1 MERRVERKILAAKRI
16 YTMREEGDFVEA
28 VLIEYGKIR
37 DLGRLAD
44 LSNKYPEAAC
54 EVYGDLIGLP
64 GFIDTHCHLS
74 LVGEM
79 EAIESVFDCESREEI
94 LEIFHAAAMKK
105 RPGEPVL
112 FIGYGGST
120 DPEERLPSLA
130 ELDRAAQGRALLCLT
145 AGTHES
151 FANSVAM
158 EKMSEIQGMATL
170 LGAEERK
177 TGMLRNEANLM
188 ALSHLSAW
196 MDERER
202 AHATDRMIASTIEN
216 GIVSVHTFEGKTSH
230 GDVGVERML
239 AEREAYPFH
248 TRLYYQTTDV
258 DEALRVG
265 ADGIGGC
272 LSCLLDG
279 DVDPGTAAFR
289 APYANDPTNYG
300 RLYFTTEALI
310 EFFRRA
316 HAEGFQ
322 IGMHAIGDAAIEQAI
337 TAYETILEESPR
349 ADHRHRIE
357 HFEIGDDDL
366 IERTAKLGLTLA
378 MQPVFDYYWPYE
390 TYIPYIGKER
400 AEKRCMLRRVMD
412 HGITV
417 GGGSDAPVVS
427 MNPFLGIHAA
437 VNHSVEASRIGVYE
451 AIAMVTSAASVLGF
465 EETVRGTIERGKSAD
480 FAFVNRD
487 PFTET
492 PTKLDQIRVRRTI
505 YRGKTVWSG
514 EE

>member
-1 MERRVERKILAAKRI
+1 MRKILAVDRI
-16 YTMREEGDFVEA
+16 YTMCAEGDFVEA
-28 VLIEYGKIR
+28 IFIEDGKIR
-37 DLGRLAD
+37 DLGTRAD
-44 LSNKYPEAAC
+44 LRAKYPGIPC
-54 EVYGDLIGLP
+54 EHDAGLIGLP
-64 GFIDTHCHLS
+64 GLIDTHCHLS

-79 EAIESVFDCESREEI
+79 EAIRSVFAVESREEI
-94 LEIFHAAAMKK
+94 LEIFHEAAMNK

-120 DPEERLPSLA
+120 DPEERFPSLM
-130 ELDRAAQGRALLCLT
+130 ELNRAAEGRALLCLT

-158 EKMSEIQGMATL
+158 EKISEIEGMRAL
-170 LGAEERK
+170 LGEEERK
-177 TGMLRNEANLM
+177 TGVLRNEANLM
-188 ALSHLSAW
+188 ALSLLSAW

-202 AHATDRMIASTIEN
+202 AHAADRMIASTIEN
-216 GIVSVHTFEGKTSH
+216 GIVSVHAFEGKTSH

-239 AEREAYPFH
+239 GERAEYPFH
-248 TRLYYQTTDV
+248 TRIYYQTTDV
-258 DEALRVG
+258 EEVLRVG

-300 RLYFTTEALI
+300 RLYFTTEALT

-316 HAEGFQ
+316 HGAGLQ
-322 IGMHAIGDAAIEQAI
+322 IGMHAIGDAAIEQAL
-337 TAYETILEESPR
+337 TAYETVLEESPR
-349 ADHRHRIE
+349 VDHRHRIE

-378 MQPVFDYYWPYE
+378 MQPVFDYYWPHE
-390 TYIPYIGKER
+390 TYIPFLGKER
-400 AEKRCMLRRVMD
+400 AEKRCMLRKTID

-417 GGGSDAPVVS
+417 GGGSDGPVAS

-437 VNHSVEASRIGVYE
+437 VNHSVEASRISVYE
-451 AIAMVTSAASVLGF
+451 AIAMVTSSASVLGF
-465 EETVRGTIERGKSAD
+465 EEAVRGTVERGKSAD
-480 FAFVNRD
+480 LALVNRD
-487 PFTET
+487 PFTED
-492 PTKLDQIRVRRTI
+492 PTKLDQIRVMKTV

-514 EE
+514 KE